1 MEVNVINMKGKKVD
15 TVELPVEVFDAP
27 VQVDLMHQAFMRQL
41 ANRRTGAHS
50 TKNRSEVS
58 GGGRKP
64 WRQKGTGR
72 ARHGSIR
79 SPLWVG
85 GGKVFTPKPRSYRK
99 KMPQK
104 MRRAALRS
112 ALSVKLANEELIFL
126 DELTLEE
133 PKTRLMDQA
142 LQDLIGEHSAL
153 VIYPEKDDGYQL
165 LMRAIRNLP
174 DAKLLLADYLN
185 IRDLLGFERVIIMQP
200 AIDHILVNLQVEK
213 NDELDI

>member
-1 MEVNVINMKGKKVD
+1 
-15 TVELPVEVFDAP
+15 
-27 VQVDLMHQAFMRQL
+27 
-41 ANRRTGAHS
+41 
-50 TKNRSEVS
+50 
-58 GGGRKP
+58 
-64 WRQKGTGR
+64 
-72 ARHGSIR
+72 
-79 SPLWVG
+79 
-85 GGKVFTPKPRSYRK
+85 
-99 KMPQK
+99 MPQK

-112 ALSVKLANEELIFL
+112 ALSVKLSSEEMLFL

-153 VIYPEKDDGYQL
+153 VIYPEKDDNYPL

-185 IRDLLGFERVIIMQP
+185 IRDLLGFERVIIVQP
-200 AIDHILVNLQVEK
+200 AIETILDHLQVEK